1 MPKLPAV
8 LRWLTLL
15 TAATLVAT
23 LFLDW
28 FEVMGRGRFSGW
40 ESFHR
45 TDLVLVAICVG
56 VMACTVFPRWRGAGL
71 ARILLAGA
79 AVAVILSELLD
90 PPTGRD
96 VTTLFFGGAAALVT
110 ACVLLASTVLA
121 VRQRSGA
128 AGRAEGWVLLLFPSA
143 LLAVLGWANRWTN
156 DDAFINFRV
165 VDELLAGNG
174 PVFNAGERVEAYT
187 STLWL
192 ALLTG
197 VHGVLRFAALEWIAV
212 LLGLAF
218 TVAGLAA
225 ATIAA
230 RLLHDERSGLV
241 LPVGAL
247 VFAAL
252 PPAWDYATSGLETG
266 LSFGWLG
273 GVFLALVA
281 AEGNPAWARRRRW
294 RPSRLDLLAVAIG
307 LGPLVRPDFA
317 IFSAAFFALLLAIQ
331 RPTSVRAALR
341 PLLLAIALPAAY
353 QVFRMGY
360 FAMLVPNTALAKEAG
375 LSRWDQGAAYA
386 WDTLG
391 TYWLFVPLALLA
403 AWLAWRL
410 PYLARRSRTHLLLA
424 LLPVLAGA
432 LHIAYVIKVGGDFMH
447 GRLMLPGL
455 FALLMPVAA
464 LPLFP
469 HRATATLLAAGAVAI
484 WASIA
489 PTELRTPY
497 APPPYPTYTDAD
509 RGIADEAAL
518 YEVNSHKKNPVTL
531 EDHERHEYARLGAE
545 AKQRADR
552 REAVLLDLNEG
563 LYEIPTRPGL
573 PQPTAVFARAI
584 GMIGYAA
591 GPEVRVVDGLG
602 LADPIGSRL
611 RLEQRGRPGHEKEMD
626 YAWAIA
632 RFSDSGSL
640 SVGIPPG
647 CSQCRQ
653 RRVEIEDRVVAAE
666 QALRCGI
673 LDEVVVAVTEP
684 MSLSRFFDNIAFSPK
699 ATSARFP
706 AQPGAASEEL
716 CD

>member
-1 MPKLPAV
+1 

-15 TAATLVAT
+15 TAAAVPGT

-28 FEVMGRGRFSGW
+28 FEVAGTGRFSGW

-45 TDLVLVAICVG
+45 TDLLLVALCVG
-56 VMACTVFPRWRGAGL
+56 VMVCAVFPRWRGAGL
-71 ARILLAGA
+71 VRIVLAGA
-79 AVAVILSELLD
+79 AVAVIAGELID
-90 PPTGRD
+90 PPAGSE
-96 VTTLFFGGAAALVT
+96 VTTVRFGGKAAVVA
-110 ACVLLASTVLA
+110 AGGLLALTLLA
-121 VRQRSGA
+121 VRQRFGA
-128 AGRAEGWVLLLFPSA
+128 ARRAEVWALLLLPSA
-143 LLAVLGWANRWTN
+143 LLAVQGWAHRWTN

-165 VDELLAGNG
+165 VDQLLAGNG
-174 PVFNAGERVEAYT
+174 PVFNAGERVEPYT
-187 STLWL
+187 SAVWL
-192 ALLTG
+192 AVLAA
-197 VHGVLRFAALEWIAV
+197 VHGVLGFAALEWIAV
-212 LLGLAF
+212 GLGLAL

-281 AEGNPAWARRRRW
+281 AERNPAWAHRRRW
-294 RPSRLDLLAVAIG
+294 RPSRLDLLAVVIG

-317 IFSAAFFALLLAIQ
+317 VFSAAFFVALLAVQ

-341 PLLLAIALPAAY
+341 PLLLAVALPAAY
-353 QVFRMGY
+353 QLFRMGY

-375 LSRWDQGAAYA
+375 LSRWGQGAAYA

-391 TYWLFVPLALLA
+391 TYWLLVPLAVLG
-403 AWLAWRL
+403 AWLASRL
-410 PYLARRSRTHLLLA
+410 PDLARRSRTDLLLT

-464 LPLFP
+464 LPISP
-469 HRATATLLAAGAVAI
+469 HRATASLAAAAAVAV
-484 WASIA
+484 WAAIA
-489 PTELRTPY
+489 ATEFRAPY
-497 APPPYPTYTDAD
+497 DGTFTLSD
-509 RGIADEAAL
+509 RGISDESAT
-518 YEVNSHKKNPVTL
+518 YEINSDKKNPVTL
-531 EDHERHEYARLGAE
+531 EDHRGHALARLGAE
-545 AKQRADR
+545 ARRRAELG
-552 REAVLLDLNEG
+552 EAVLLEQEES
-563 LYEIPTRPGL
+563 LYEIPSEPGL
-573 PQPTAVFARAI
+573 PQPTIVYAGGI
-584 GMIGYAA
+584 GLIGYAA
-591 GPEVRVVDGLG
+591 GPEVRVVDKLG
-602 LADPIGSRL
+602 LADPIASRL
-611 RLEQRGRPGHEKEMD
+611 RLEQRGRPGHEKEME

-632 RFSDSGSL
+632 RFSDPDSL

-647 CSQCRQ
+647 CSGCRE
-653 RRVEIEDRVVAAE
+653 RRLEAKDGVIAAE
-666 QALRCGI
+666 KALPCGI
-673 LDEVVVAVTEP
+673 LHDVIVAVTEP
-684 MSLSRFFDNIAFSPK
+684 ISLSRFLENLAFSPK
-699 ATSARFP
+699 ATAARFA
-706 AQPGAASEEL
+706 AQPAAAAREL